1 MTPHYPVQV
10 IEIRPASSA
19 DGPAI
24 SRVNRESWFAA
35 YEGIIATP
43 VIDRVTATAPR
54 NVMIR
59 RPTAARWWRYPATIP
74 P

>member
-43 VIDRVTATAPR
+43 
-54 NVMIR
+54 
-59 RPTAARWWRYPATIP
+59 
-74 P
+74 